1 MLTVNICSHMKG
13 KFIFLENLNNLN
25 PAGFVFDILKGNK
38 KNNFIVSTNPGFRAN
53 CLTVKILSRMSEV
66 EKYFFLLIF
75 L

>member
-38 KNNFIVSTNPGFRAN
+38 KI
-53 CLTVKILSRMSEV
+53 ILLSQQILAFEPIA
-66 EKYFFLLIF
+66 LL
-75 L
+75 